1 MKHLTISVIGAGGK
15 MGQRITANLRRQP
28 HRLLLVEKAEAAVAK
43 LREQGLKVSAAAD
56 AVPASD
62 VVILA
67 VPDAAM
73 AAVSADVVPR
83 MRPGAVAILLD
94 PAAAHNDE
102 VRLRDDCSFVVTH
115 PCHPPLFGEQDTLEA
130 RRDFFGGIHAKQDI
144 VVALHRGTEESYR
157 LAEAICR
164 EMFAPVVNTHR
175 ITVEQMAML
184 EPAMAEV
191 CAASAA
197 KLMKDALDEAIARGV
212 PAEAARSFML
222 GHAQIPLAIVFG
234 EIPSP
239 FSDAAKIAMQVG
251 AERVIRSDWRSVFEP
266 AEIRTTIHR
275 MLHHGGRR

>member
-1 MKHLTISVIGAGGK
+1 MKQLTISVIGAGGK
-15 MGQRITANLRRQP
+15 MGQRITANLRRQQ
-28 HRLLLVEKAEAAVAK
+28 HRLLLVEKAEPAVAK
-43 LREQGLKVSAAAD
+43 LREQGLMVSAAAD

-102 VRLRDDCSFVVTH
+102 VHLRDDCSFVVTH
-115 PCHPPLFGEQDTLEA
+115 PCHPPLFGEQDTPEA

-157 LAEAICR
+157 LAEGVCR
-164 EMFAPVVNTHR
+164 EMFSPVVKAHR

-266 AEIRTTIHR
+266 AEIRATIHR
-275 MLHHGGRR
+275 MLHHGEKR